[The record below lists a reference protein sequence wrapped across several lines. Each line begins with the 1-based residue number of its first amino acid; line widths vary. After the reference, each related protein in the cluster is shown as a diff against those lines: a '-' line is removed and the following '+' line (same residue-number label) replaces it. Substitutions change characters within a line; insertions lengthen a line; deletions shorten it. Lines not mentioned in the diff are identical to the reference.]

1 MSLRAGR
8 QDGREG
14 ARGASGPG
22 GRVGAGPFLIDVWE
36 QCQLLQEASRG
47 LTDQRVGT
55 AQSFRCFLKTF
66 LFQPAPTLPTST
78 VHTEPP
84 HSLPPAWR
92 FRRVFPQAA
101 LWLLRNPVGMVPPPG
116 WSLLAAGGAGGIRAR
131 SARARWGVVPGSGG
145 CHARVGRACLQVFCA
160 PPPPRMQLRREWSQ
174 GPRFLTVTDMNR
186 PRRAGAPRRLPLCP
200 PCPGACVCPHVGL
213 WPPSSPHMPALE
225 EGTFGNG
232 ICLFSMEILKC
243 FAFRML

>member
-22 GRVGAGPFLIDVWE
+22 GRVGAGPFLIDVWG

-101 LWLLRNPVGMVPPPG
+101 LWLLRNPVGMVPSPG

-131 SARARWGVVPGSGG
+131 SGGGPRQWRLPCTRGPRLSPGVL
-145 CHARVGRACLQVFCA
+145 CT
-160 PPPPRMQLRREWSQ
+160 PPPRMQLRREWSQ

-213 WPPSSPHMPALE
+213 
-225 EGTFGNG
+225 
-232 ICLFSMEILKC
+232 
-243 FAFRML
+243 